1 MLTALILTPVANRLQ
16 LVQGFTW
23 EHALVFGAIIS
34 ATDPIAVVAMFR
46 NLGVP
51 KRLSVLLEGESLL
64 NDGTAIVFFMLAVG
78 LVTGTVVT
86 VTDFISWPALARAQ
100 R

>member
-1 MLTALILTPVANRLQ
+1 
-16 LVQGFTW
+16 
-23 EHALVFGAIIS
+23 
-34 ATDPIAVVAMFR
+34 VVAIFR

-86 VTDFISWPALARAQ
+86 ADGLVLDFVKIVGIGALPMVLVLSPAKDFPHQELLVAMTFGSSSSRCSSTG
-100 R
+100 